1 MHTDISLAIAGLG
14 SGGAIALMTLGLVVI
29 YRGSGVLNFAH
40 GGIATM
46 AAYVF
51 VRFYYNWGLPLA
63 VGIIAGIATATAIGV
78 LFQVLVVRPIADAP
92 VLTKIVA
99 TLGLLVALVNL
110 VSPIFGNGLPP
121 PLQFLPSRRLQLP
134 FGSPPFAIGEDR
146 LIIALVAVAAAAAL
160 WALYRFTRFGVATRA
175 ATDNERAAILLGQ
188 SPQRLALINWA
199 LGSALAGCAGVLLA
213 TLVQLTPG
221 YYTELLISVIAA
233 ALVGGFQSFGLAAA
247 AAIIIGCAQAV
258 LSLYQVS
265 WQSATGV
272 PGWSQALP
280 FVIIALILALR
291 GRSIPERAFLLNRPL
306 PKVPKRQP
314 MWSLAVIAVAG
325 IAWYALMPGSWD
337 NPMTTSL
344 IGAVVFLSFVVII
357 GYVGQISLVQMGFAG
372 VGALTAAKVA
382 TLSGFPFPIPLLVG
396 AAAAVPLGLLIGI
409 PALRVRGIN
418 LAVITLGAAFTLEQM
433 LFNDPSLTGMDTGL
447 VVSAPTLFGVS
458 LNSVTGARAFGLFV
472 LAVFLL
478 AALGVALIR
487 RSPLGMRFLAIRAN
501 ERGAAAAGISIV
513 RTKLVAFALA
523 GAIAGLAG
531 GLMAYQAL
539 NVSFTEFT
547 TLASITYLSLAYLGG
562 ITSVGGALTAGILV
576 VSGGVVSNLFGTGTF
591 STTWIPVL
599 AGLGTM
605 QIVVTQPEG
614 LAGTNVALLRGAWR
628 SLGGQAG
635 RAPAA
640 DAREAEARAP
650 VPAVPAP
657 QASAPEAKTTG
668 GTRHG

>member
-1 MHTDISLAIAGLG
+1 MHTTISLAIAGLG

-51 VRFYYNWGLPLA
+51 IRFYYNWDLPLA
-63 VGIIAGIATATAIGV
+63 VGIILGVLVATVIGV
-78 LFQVLVVRPIADAP
+78 VFQYLVIRPIADAP

-99 TLGLLVALVNL
+99 TLGLLVTLVNL

-121 PLQFLPSRRLQLP
+121 PLQFLPARRIQLP
-134 FGSPPFAIGEDR
+134 FGSPPFSLGEDR
-146 LIIALVAVAAAAAL
+146 LIIALVAVVAAIGL

-175 ATDNERAAILLGQ
+175 ATENERAAILLGQ
-188 SPQRLALINWA
+188 SPQRLAVINWA
-199 LGSALAGCAGVLLA
+199 LGSALAGFAGILLA
-213 TLVQLTPG
+213 SLVQLTPG
-221 YYTELLISVIAA
+221 YYTELMIPVVAA
-233 ALVGGFQSFGLAAA
+233 ALVGGFQSFSLAAIA
-247 AAIIIGCAQAV
+247 GLVIGCGQAA
-258 LSLYQVS
+258 LGLYSVS
-265 WQSATGV
+265 WQNATGV
-272 PGWSQALP
+272 PGWPQALP
-280 FVIIALILALR
+280 FVIIAVVLSLR

-306 PKVPKRQP
+306 PKVPKRQSP
-314 MWSLAVIAVAG
+314 KTLAVIAVAG
-325 IAWYALMPGSWD
+325 IAYYALVPGEWAD
-337 NPMTTSL
+337 PMTASL
-344 IGAVVFLSFVVII
+344 IGAIVFLSFVVIV

-372 VGALTAAKVA
+372 VGALTAAQVA
-382 TLSGFPFPIPLLVG
+382 SVSGFPFPLPLVVG

-433 LFNDPSLTGMDTGL
+433 LFNDPSLTGRDTGL
-447 VVSAPTLFGVS
+447 VVAAPTLFGIS
-458 LNSVTGARAFGLFV
+458 LNSVTSPRAFGFFV

-478 AALGVALIR
+478 AAVAVMLVR
-487 RSPLGMRFLAIRAN
+487 RSSLGMRFLAIRAN
-501 ERGAAAAGISIV
+501 ERGAAAAGISITG
-513 RTKLVAFALA
+513 TKLAAFAIA

-531 GLMAYQAL
+531 GLMAYRDL
-539 NVSFTEFT
+539 NVSFTDFT

-614 LAGTNVALLRGAWR
+614 LVGANAALLRLAARTLPRWAR
-628 SLGGQAG
+628 
-635 RAPAA
+635 RPAPAA
-640 DAREAEARAP
+640 TETAGDPEN
-650 VPAVPAP
+650 PAP
-657 QASAPEAKTTG
+657 AAVAAEPQEANTTG
-668 GTRHG
+668 GTHHA

>member
-46 AAYVF
+46 AAYIF
-51 VRFYYNWGLPLA
+51 VRFYYDWGLPLA
-63 VGIIAGIATATAIGV
+63 VGIIAGVVIATAIGV
-78 LFQVLVVRPIADAP
+78 LFQLLVLRPIADAP
-92 VLTKIVA
+92 VLTKIVG
-99 TLGLLVALVNL
+99 TLGLLVVLVNL

-121 PLQFLPSRRLQLP
+121 PLQFLPDRRLLLP
-134 FGSPPFAIGEDR
+134 FGSPRFGLGEDR
-146 LIIALVAVAAAAAL
+146 LIIAVIAVAAAVAL

-175 ATDNERAAILLGQ
+175 ATENERAVILLGH

-199 LGSALAGCAGVLLA
+199 LGSALAGFAGVLLA
-213 TLVQLTPG
+213 SLVQLTPG
-221 YYTELLISVIAA
+221 YYTELMITVVAA
-233 ALVGGFQSFGLAAA
+233 ALVGGFQSFSLAAG
-247 AAIIIGCAQAV
+247 AAIVIGCAQAV
-258 LSLYQVS
+258 LGLYGAS

-272 PGWSQALP
+272 PGWPEALP
-280 FVIIALILALR
+280 FVIIALVLSLR

-314 MWSLAVIAVAG
+314 TWSLAVIAVAG
-325 IAWYALMPGSWD
+325 VAWYVLMPGNWD
-337 NPMTTSL
+337 DPMTASL
-344 IGAVVFLSFVVII
+344 IGAIVFLSFVVIV

-372 VGALTAAKVA
+372 VGAMAAAKVA
-382 TLSGFPFPIPLLVG
+382 AVAGFPFPLPLLVG
-396 AAAAVPLGLLIGI
+396 TAAAVPLGLLIGL

-433 LFNDPSLTGMDTGL
+433 LFSDPTLTGLDTGL
-447 VVSAPTLFGVS
+447 TVSAPTLFGIS
-458 LNSVTGARAFGLFV
+458 LNSVTSARAFGLFV

-478 AALGVALIR
+478 AAVGVTLVR
-487 RSPLGMRFLAIRAN
+487 RSSLGMRFLAIRAN

-513 RTKLVAFALA
+513 RTKLAAFALA

-531 GLMAYQAL
+531 GLMAYRSL

-562 ITSVGGALTAGILV
+562 ITSVGGALTAGVLV
-576 VSGGVVSNLFGTGTF
+576 VSGGVVSNLFGTGAF

-614 LAGTNVALLRGAWR
+614 LVGTNVALLRSAWR
-628 SLGGQAG
+628 ALA
-635 RAPAA
+635 RRVKRDPATDSGIKLPA
-640 DAREAEARAP
+640 SAEP
-650 VPAVPAP
+650 GV
-657 QASAPEAKTTG
+657 QAPEAKTTG